1 MKKTLVSSVAF
12 AVAVSALA
20 LSLFAS
26 GPAAATGY
34 LTLDSNSEPLR
45 SAFNSDVGKV
55 RILMLV
61 APT

>member
-1 MKKTLVSSVAF
+1 MKKTLVSAVAF

-26 GPAAATGY
+26 RPAAATGY
-34 LTLDSNSEPLR
+34 LTLDRNSEPLR